1 MSAFNRLQKV
11 FRDTFNDTGIDVDL
25 EMSRDGISTIYGWDS
40 IKHVELMCKIENEF
54 NIDFSLED
62 LQEMKTIGDMLT
74 TVKERLHAGE

>member
-1 MSAFNRLQKV
+1 VEAFDRLQKV

-25 EMSRDGISTIYGWDS
+25 GMSRDGISTIYGWDS
-40 IKHVELMCKIENEF
+40 IKHVELMYKIENEF

-74 TVKERLHAGE
+74 TVRERLDAGE